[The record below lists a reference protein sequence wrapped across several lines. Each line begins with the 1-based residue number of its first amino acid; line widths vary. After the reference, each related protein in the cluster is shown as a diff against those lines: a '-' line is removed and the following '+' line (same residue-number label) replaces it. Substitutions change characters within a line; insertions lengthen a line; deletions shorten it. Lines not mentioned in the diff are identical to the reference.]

1 MIIESHRELKLV
13 VGGCKQDQNA
23 LYIYIYIYIYI
34 YVHRNVLKSQ
44 SIT

>member
-23 LYIYIYIYIYI
+23 LYIYTYMCIEMY
-34 YVHRNVLKSQ
+34 
-44 SIT
+44 